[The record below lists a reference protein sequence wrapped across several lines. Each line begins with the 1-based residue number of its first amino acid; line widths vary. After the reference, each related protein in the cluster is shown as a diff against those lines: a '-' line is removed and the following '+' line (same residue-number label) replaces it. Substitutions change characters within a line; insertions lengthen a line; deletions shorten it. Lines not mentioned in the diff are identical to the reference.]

1 MAKKPP
7 TFENNQVPE
16 HLCANRSAF
25 TRWFGKSFLRFFGW
39 RVEGS
44 IADAERVLI
53 TAAPHTSNWDA
64 VLGLAAVLGLNV
76 RLHFLGKH
84 TIFVPGLKW
93 FMRWLG
99 GIPVNRQNPEGVIDQ
114 VNQLVDK
121 HEGIVIVI
129 APEGTRKK
137 AEKWNRFLRIAEA
150 NDCKLQM
157 AALDFPHKRIV
168 LGDLY
173 KPIGDNQADIDNI
186 KQWYS
191 QFKGKFPI
199 NLIMNSFIVTVLL
212 SFIIIVIAL
221 VLFRYVGVPV
231 YQVRSDNVQAILELA
246 ISGQATQSDWDV
258 FIGIPIRQDIEL
270 DQIRYECAMLSDDI
284 TERQGKLVFSQSSRQ
299 KLTELLEQVKAKI
312 EASE

>member
-1 MAKKPP
+1 MAKKTP
-7 TFENNQVPE
+7 TFENNLVPE
-16 HLCANRSAF
+16 HLRANRSAF

-44 IADAERVLI
+44 IANAERVLI

-99 GIPVNRQNPEGVIDQ
+99 GIPVNRQNPEGVIEH

-137 AEKWNRFLRIAEA
+137 AEKWKTGFLRIAKA
-150 NDCKLQM
+150 SQCTIQM
-157 AALDFPHKRIV
+157 GALDFVNKRIV
-168 LGDLY
+168 LGDMY
-173 KPIGDNQADIDNI
+173 EPTGDNQADIKNI

-191 QFKGKFPI
+191 QYKGKFP
-199 NLIMNSFIVTVLL
+199 
-212 SFIIIVIAL
+212 
-221 VLFRYVGVPV
+221 
-231 YQVRSDNVQAILELA
+231 
-246 ISGQATQSDWDV
+246 
-258 FIGIPIRQDIEL
+258 
-270 DQIRYECAMLSDDI
+270 
-284 TERQGKLVFSQSSRQ
+284 
-299 KLTELLEQVKAKI
+299 EQF
-312 EASE
+312 